1 MSKEW
6 FGRVGLCFLVGI
18 GPGLGQAVG
27 SLDWYGCGCGCSCSC
42 GWFRDEGVL
51 GGGLL
56 GAECWLVEF
65 FVVDGAF
72 GGARGF

>member
-6 FGRVGLCFLVGI
+6 FGSVGLCFLVGI
-18 GPGLGQAVG
+18 GPGSGQAVG
-27 SLDWYGCGCGCSCSC
+27 SLDWEGCGCGR
-42 GWFRDEGVL
+42 GWVRDEGVL

>member
-18 GPGLGQAVG
+18 WPGLGQAVG
-27 SLDWYGCGCGCSCSC
+27 SLDWDGCSCGCG
-42 GWFRDEGVL
+42 WVRDEGVL

-65 FVVDGAF
+65 FVVDSAF